1 MLITIIIEK
10 EIVSDVNIVEKVAVQ
25 LVNMLAQRDHIKL
38 KVIILEKDLYLKKGC
53 QDYALENMSS
63 SIS

>member
-1 MLITIIIEK
+1 MMIIIEK

-38 KVIILEKDLYLKKGC
+38 KVIILEKDLYLKKG
-53 QDYALENMSS
+53 
-63 SIS
+63 